1 MVKKTF
7 LDTEDGQIFYQIA
20 GEGKPLLLLHRSPQ
34 SSDEFRELMPL
45 FAVNNCVM
53 AMDMMGFGN
62 SDKPP
67 RIYSVADYAKTVIAL
82 LDELGI
88 TKISILGNHTGA
100 YVAAE
105 VAAAYP
111 ERVEKLILSN
121 VDKFSEQEKDN
132 ILNSYANKFQI
143 KADGG
148 HLLPRWLAY
157 SKYTNSPEFNHRCLL
172 EELKCH
178 GYPAYGTLAVVNYL
192 SCLEA
197 RFRLINCPTLVLSGT
212 EDIKELER
220 LGLATSENRHFV
232 AQLIPQGQII
242 EIIGGTICMMNQMAE
257 EISQVVLEFLNEPKN
272 LQKTNC

>member
-1 MVKKTF
+1 MKNLVKKAF
-7 LDTEDGQIFYQIA
+7 LDTEDGQIFYKIA

-34 SSDEFRELMPL
+34 SSDEFRKLIPL
-45 FAVNNCVM
+45 LAANHRVI

-67 RIYSVADYAKTVIAL
+67 RIYAVADYAKTVIAL

-88 TKISILGNHTGA
+88 TTTNILGNHTGA

-121 VDKFSEQEKDN
+121 VDKFSDQEKDT
-132 ILNSYANKFQI
+132 ILNSYAEKFQI

-148 HLLPRWLAY
+148 HLLPRWLVY
-157 SKYTNSPEFNHRCLL
+157 SKYASSPEFNHRCFL

-178 GYPAYGTLAVVNYL
+178 GHPAYGPLAVVDYL
-192 SCLEA
+192 SCLDA
-197 RFRLINCPTLVLSGT
+197 RFRLIKCPTLVLSGT

-220 LGLATSENRHFV
+220 LGLATAENRRLIS
-232 AQLIPQGQII
+232 QLIPHGKIT
-242 EIIGGTICMMNQMAE
+242 EILGGTVCMMNQMAE
-257 EISQVVLEFLNEPKN
+257 EISQVVLEFLNAVDI
-272 LQKTNC
+272 Q